1 MFQSLNEEN
10 NMGSTPDQ
18 PIGDVTDVNAAQIAR
33 SDHQKRFPYE
43 ARTSVRRFVVPI
55 DVHY

>member
-10 NMGSTPDQ
+10 NMRSTPDQ
-18 PIGDVTDVNAAQIAR
+18 PIDGVNAAQIAR